1 MNYQEIQEALAAV
14 ARLSEELETQ
24 YIENDGE
31 VTQEAEAIEA
41 ELSALKALLQGEGID
56 ELGRWLKAKEDQ
68 LATFKAEKAAAD
80 RRVKSVQ
87 NSIDFVKAKIREVM
101 DMTGTEKAKGSY
113 YGFTATVSE
122 RSSVDTEELD
132 RLYLDV
138 ATSAAHDAGLPAYV
152 DVVLKTTTTALKE
165 WGATDLLETTRTDTV
180 RFTKPRRSE

>member
-1 MNYQEIQEALAAV
+1 MTYQEIQENLAAV

-31 VTQEAEAIEA
+31 LTQEAEAMEE

-56 ELGRWLKAKEDQ
+56 ELGRWLKSKEDQ
-68 LATFKAEKAAAD
+68 MATYKAEKAAAE

-87 NSIDFVKAKIREVM
+87 RSIDFVKSTIRMVM

-122 RSSVDTEELD
+122 KSSVDAEELD
-132 RLYLDV
+132 RLYLDI

-165 WGATDLLETTRTDTV
+165 WGATDLLNVTKTDTV
-180 RFTKPRRSE
+180 RFTKPRRAE